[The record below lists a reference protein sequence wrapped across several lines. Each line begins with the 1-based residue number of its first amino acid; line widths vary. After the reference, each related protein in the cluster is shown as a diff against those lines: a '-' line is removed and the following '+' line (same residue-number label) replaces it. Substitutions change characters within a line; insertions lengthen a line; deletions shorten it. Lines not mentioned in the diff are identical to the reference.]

1 MADLERPK
9 SPNSSGEDDNLSH
22 LGLLNELEEPWYKT
36 LVASVKELVNP
47 PKLPPLHLTSKPVA
61 VVDLGIETK
70 WYVSFWQNLKDAI
83 SPPKLPPL
91 ELTSKPI
98 PVKDIWV
105 LYGRQNSS
113 FMMSTGFN
121 VILVAIACLVG
132 MTKTGQKAIK
142 AVSTL
147 VMPVDVNTETPKP
160 LPPKNAGGGGDRSPL
175 PASFGKLPKASLRQ
189 FTPAVAVF
197 NNMAPKLMMDPS
209 IIAPPDANLPQVNS
223 DHYGDPFSHSG
234 ILSNGTGSGG
244 GIGSGKGGGIGNG
257 TGAGFGDGFG
267 SGALRVGGG
276 VTAPQLQ
283 HKVEPEYS
291 EEARKAKFQGTVVL
305 YIEVDTSGKATNIHV
320 LRSLGLGLDEK
331 AMEAVKK
338 WTFIPG
344 KKNGVPVT
352 VQATVEVNFRLL

>member
-1 MADLERPK
+1 MAEQRPK
-9 SPNSSGEDDNLSH
+9 NPNSLNADDNLSH
-22 LGLLNELEEPWYKT
+22 LGVLNELEEPWYKT
-36 LVASVKELVNP
+36 LIESVKELVNP
-47 PKLPPLHLTSKPVA
+47 TKLPPLDVTSKPVE
-61 VVDLGIETK
+61 VVDLGSETK
-70 WYVSFWQNLKDAI
+70 WYVSLWQNLRDLI
-83 SPPKLPPL
+83 NPPKLPPL
-91 ELTSKPI
+91 EVTSKPI
-98 PVKDIWV
+98 PVKDIWG
-105 LYGRQNSS
+105 LYGRNNTS
-113 FMMSTGFN
+113 FLFSTGFN
-121 VILVAIACLVG
+121 VAIVVIACLLGV
-132 MTKTGQKAIK
+132 TKTGRN
-142 AVSTL
+142 AVKTVATL
-147 VMPVDVNTETPKP
+147 IMPVENTPQDTPKP
-160 LPPKNAGGGGDRSPL
+160 LPKLAGGGGDRSAL

-189 FTPAVAVF
+189 FTPAVAVY

-223 DHYGDPFSHSG
+223 ANYGDPFSKNG
-234 ILSNGTGSGG
+234 ILSNGQGSGG
-244 GIGSGKGGGIGNG
+244 GIGNGKGGGIGNG
-257 TGAGFGDGFG
+257 TGTGFGDGFG

-320 LRSLGLGLDEK
+320 MRSLGLGLDEK
-331 AMEAVKK
+331 AVEAVKK